1 MFLFTAGWFVRG
13 RISEGRAKIEQQKFN
28 DKLDAVV
35 AGVQVAPRFK
45 TSLTNYFRSTPPP
58 PNILFASTITNIFSP
73 PSHFDAT
80 TMTST
85 LRLHQQRFNPAI
97 PSHVCLQSSS
107 YASPLG
113 LRASSGAWYACPA
126 LYCLVMNN
134 LV

>member
-1 MFLFTAGWFVRG
+1 MVRPW

-80 TMTST
+80 TMPGPRPSDYTNKDSIPLSLGMFAFKAAPT
-85 LRLHQQRFNPAI
+85 PLRLV
-97 PSHVCLQSSS
+97 S
-107 YASPLG
+107 G
-113 LRASSGAWYACPA
+113 LRPA
-126 LYCLVMNN
+126 LGMHALPSTV
-134 LV
+134 L